1 MEVVDPRM
9 LLEEATEAEKD
20 AQNKR
25 IRQAKIRECLV
36 SLMRIGNA
44 CSEESPS
51 KRMNFKDVIIG
62 LMTIKEVFLG
72 VEYGMGGR
80 TSKEGD
86 VYSYGILLLEMLTG
100 KRPTH
105 EFFAN
110 GQSLREFCMFA
121 PPEKVMETVDLR
133 MQLEGPSKV
142 ENDAQNEKVRQAK
155 IRESLISLVR
165 IGIACSAKS
174 PGQRMNIKDVIIG
187 LTTIKEVL
195 LAVDIHAGRQ
205 LRMGLGGKGT
215 S

>member
-1 MEVVDPRM
+1 M
-9 LLEEATEAEKD
+9 
-20 AQNKR
+20 
-25 IRQAKIRECLV
+25 
-36 SLMRIGNA
+36 
-44 CSEESPS
+44 EES
-51 KRMNFKDVIIG
+51 KRSQVQNLQNDINSYEANPYGDLLHLLSDPPLMAFGIG
-62 LMTIKEVFLG
+62 PP
-72 VEYGMGGR
+72 EYGMGGR

-105 EFFAN
+105 KFFAN

-121 PPEKVMETVDLR
+121 LPERVMEIVDLR

-165 IGIACSAKS
+165 IGIACSAES
-174 PGQRMNIKDVIIG
+174 PGQRMNVKDVIMG

-195 LAVDIHAGRQ
+195 LGVDIHAGRQ